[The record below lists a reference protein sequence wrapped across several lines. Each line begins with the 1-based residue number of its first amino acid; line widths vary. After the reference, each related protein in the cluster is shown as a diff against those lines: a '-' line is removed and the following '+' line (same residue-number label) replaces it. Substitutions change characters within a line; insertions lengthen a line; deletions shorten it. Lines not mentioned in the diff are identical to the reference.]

1 MLSRKKKL
9 LLNTS
14 SALANQ
20 MVTVIC
26 GIILPRLYILR
37 YGSEINGLLASI
49 AQFISIISFLE
60 LGVGAVVQTS
70 LYKPLAKKDG
80 HEISAIIVASNRFFR
95 RIGSVLLIYSLV
107 LFFVYPLF
115 INPSFPFLFTGSLIL
130 ISALG
135 SFVQYYFG
143 ITYQLLLNA
152 DQLAY
157 IGLFA
162 NIFSTLLNAIIVYL
176 LIRLDQSIQVVKL
189 MSSVVFFLRPII
201 FQCVVRK
208 KYAIN
213 LKFILTTEPI
223 KQKWNG
229 IAQHIASVI
238 LNGTDV
244 IVLTVFCSNSLVSVY
259 SVYYLVVRGIK
270 DIVLSLSTG
279 MLALFGNL
287 LSNNETNKLNNVF
300 NKYEWFIHSI
310 VIFLF
315 TITGILIV
323 PFIRVYTLDISD
335 TNYIYPAFGVL
346 LTMANAMY
354 CLRLPYN
361 SMVLA
366 AGHFK
371 ETQNSAMIE
380 AVLNIVISII
390 LVTKY
395 GLLGV
400 AVGTFIAMAYRT
412 TYLAWYLSRNIL
424 KRKIK
429 YFFKH
434 LTIDILSIVCMVLSV
449 KYFHLI
455 EVTYIAWFILAI
467 KTSLVCAGVSFLINL
482 IFYRQFVFSLKNGI
496 MS

>member
-1 MLSRKKKL
+1 MLNRKHKL
-9 LLNTS
+9 ILNTS

-20 MVTVIC
+20 LVTVIC
-26 GIILPRLYILR
+26 GIILPRLYIIKF
-37 YGSEINGLLASI
+37 GSEINGLLASI

-80 HEISAIIVASNRFFR
+80 LEISAIIVSSNRFFR
-95 RIGSVLLIYSLV
+95 RIGCILLLYSLG
-107 LFFVYPLF
+107 LFFIYPLF
-115 INPSFPFLFTGSLIL
+115 INPTFPFLFTGSLIL

-157 IGLFA
+157 IGLFT
-162 NIFSTLLNAIIVYL
+162 NIFTTLLNAIIVYL
-176 LIRLDQSIQVVKL
+176 LIRLDQSIQVVKI
-189 MSSVVFFLRPII
+189 MASIVFLVKPIV

-213 LKFILTTEPI
+213 LKLVVTNEPI

-229 IAQHIASVI
+229 IAQHIASVV
-238 LNGTDV
+238 LNGTD
-244 IVLTVFCSNSLVSVY
+244 IVLLTIFCSNSLVSVY
-259 SVYYLVVRGIK
+259 SIYYLVVRGIK

-279 MLALFGNL
+279 MLSLFGNL
-287 LSNNETNKLNNVF
+287 LSNNEMNKLNSVF
-300 NKYEWFIHSI
+300 DKYEWSIHSI
-310 VIFLF
+310 VTLLF
-315 TITGILIV
+315 TVTGILIV
-323 PFIRVYTLDISD
+323 PFIRVYTLGISD
-335 TNYIYPAFGVL
+335 TNYIYPAFGIV

-371 ETQNSAMIE
+371 ETQNSAMLE
-380 AVLNIVISII
+380 AILNIIISIT

-412 TYLAWYLSRNIL
+412 TYLAWYLSRNIS
-424 KRKIK
+424 KRSMTHFIK
-429 YFFKH
+429 H
-434 LTIDILSIVCMVLSV
+434 ITIDILSIICMVFST

-455 EVTYIAWFILAI
+455 EVSYLGWFLLAI
-467 KTSLVCAGVSFLINL
+467 KITLTCVFVSLIVNF
-482 IFYRQFVFSLKNGI
+482 IFIRQFFGLSAN
-496 MS
+496 